1 MNRLSLAKHETKRKR
16 GCLTSSYAPLRPL
29 PFASCL
35 LPLLNGCAKSP
46 SGGVTAPAINRF
58 QTTLSLAGTLNRD
71 YYYGVAFD
79 DAGGDGTGPVAVD
92 GNTPILNGVMGG
104 TFRLLVL
111 YHQNTFRVFYR
122 STTNDASSE
131 REITGSTNLFN
142 TGQVPRATQNG
153 LDFTINLDAQ
163 LPDNTTYIFPHA
175 ADASGTQR
183 VVANSFDLNVA
194 ATNTVLRGGSSN
206 NLIKPVDALG
216 GQTLS
221 TPVEIQIPATRT
233 TSVSDATADEN
244 LGVDTTYSDTNSRN
258 YVPFQNIDV
267 TSLQIGI
274 TRF

>member
-1 MNRLSLAKHETKRKR
+1 MRRLAL
-16 GCLTSSYAPLRPL
+16 LPL
-29 PFASCL
+29 ASCF

-46 SGGVTAPAINRF
+46 TNGVTIQNINRF
-58 QTTLSLAGTLNRD
+58 QTTLSLAGTLNPD

-79 DAGGDGTGPVAVD
+79 DSGTSSGGPVAID
-92 GNTPILNGVMGG
+92 GNTPVLNGVMGG

-111 YHQNTFRVFYR
+111 YHGNTFRVFYR
-122 STTNDASSE
+122 ATPADAATE

-153 LDFTINLDAQ
+153 LDFSINLDAQ
-163 LPDNTTYIFPHA
+163 LPDNTTFIFPHA

-183 VVANSFDLNVA
+183 VIALSLLLNVA
-194 ATNTVLRGGSSN
+194 ATNTVLRGGASN

-221 TPVEIQIPATRT
+221 TAVEIQIASTRT
-233 TSVSDATADEN
+233 TTVPDSVADQN
-244 LGVDTTYSDTNSRN
+244 FGVDTTYSDANSPN
-258 YVPFQNIDV
+258 FVPFPNIDV
-267 TSLQIGI
+267 TGLQIGI